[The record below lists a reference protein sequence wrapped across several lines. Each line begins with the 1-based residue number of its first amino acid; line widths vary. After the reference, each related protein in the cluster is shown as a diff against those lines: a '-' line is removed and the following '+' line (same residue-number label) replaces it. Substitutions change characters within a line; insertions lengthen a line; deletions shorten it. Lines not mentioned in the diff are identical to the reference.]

1 MTKKSGLW
9 WWWLWGRG
17 VGWVI
22 LLPHPCEGNC
32 HNSRTSDDHD
42 MTFGPLTKI
51 DKRNKAISKKNDEDV
66 ISENFDIIAIFSIY
80 VQFGATRKL
89 DSRSVKVVWSVNV
102 L

>member
-1 MTKKSGLW
+1 
-9 WWWLWGRG
+9 
-17 VGWVI
+17 
-22 LLPHPCEGNC
+22 
-32 HNSRTSDDHD
+32 

-80 VQFGATRKL
+80 AQFGATRKP
-89 DSRSVKVVWSVNV
+89 DSRSVKVVWSVKV